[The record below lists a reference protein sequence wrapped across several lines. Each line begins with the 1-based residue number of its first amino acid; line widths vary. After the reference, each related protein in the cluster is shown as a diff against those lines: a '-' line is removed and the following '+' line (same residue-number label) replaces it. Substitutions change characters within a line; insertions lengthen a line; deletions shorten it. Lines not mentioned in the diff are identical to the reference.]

1 MRAAANYRWIPLICA
16 GALLAAAR
24 PAGSQEVDSQPYELG
39 EIVVSGAQPVVEQA
53 GSVRELS
60 SEDVARRGARTLDE
74 AIELEPGVNVSTRA
88 DGTPRIDVRGRRT
101 RHVKLLINGVPFNNA
116 ADGQFDP
123 TLIPTE
129 QIARVKITS
138 GLQSQLYGDNGLGAV
153 INIVTKQAVEGKHAN
168 LLTEVGNGN
177 ERRVV
182 ATFTGANK
190 EFGLLVSAG
199 HQERDGY
206 DLSEEFRATLLEGG
220 GLRENSDRRRET
232 LYANATYTPSNDLEF
247 GLTFNFADGDHGVP
261 SSVFDDTEDPFVN
274 PPRNERVDE
283 ERAYYAQVSADYS
296 PEGPWSHRG
305 WAYVSQFNEVTNRYT
320 DGTLTT
326 YNDPTVYGT
335 FSNDADSLII
345 GAHAQSEYRDPW
357 GGTLSFMVEGREER
371 LAEDCAVRDVPRL
384 VAPVAPA
391 PGPAPAPTTATIDY
405 TYTTTNLAGD
415 TTAAGTN
422 APVARLVMTDRPG
435 GGVDFTLT
443 NLAGE
448 NFGSNDY
455 LSRLFLSVDPSVD
468 TSTWGFSNAAS
479 SEASIGGVT
488 FGSNTEV
495 VDGYLYPIR
504 VNFQR
509 PGGAGGTA
517 DPLLE
522 GDSARFLFSEGSVAD
537 LVSTPISRTGG
548 GAPDMYS
555 AIGFR
560 GADAAG
566 FWGVSSI
573 DITGQGAVPR
583 VNVQAPAVALGGGG
597 EPPFTPSPPTAASCE
612 GGGGGGDDATPVGP
626 IPGFVF
632 DVRNLEQENAI
643 HVVSAATE
651 YGIEPVPGWGGTLGV
666 GHHWLLREEEEA
678 SGAFTFGAGAY
689 HDLSDATRI
698 RANVSRKVRPP
709 SVSQLYSFRGGNPD
723 LEFERTLGY
732 EIGLRQHIGP
742 RLTANIVG
750 FHDDVSN
757 LIQRDRATGLQE
769 NFEEVRFRG
778 VEFTADATP
787 IDHLALQFNYSLVD
801 SLDLSPDTVREE
813 IQNVPGD
820 TVSVNASYDCCSGWS
835 ASLSWLYVSEE
846 FFYARGGSPL
856 KAERDPY
863 ALLNLKLE
871 RTLFSDHAALF
882 VGADNVLDVDY
893 EESYGFPQAGRFIFG
908 GMKIR
913 L

>member
-1 MRAAANYRWIPLICA
+1 VALCGASLLAGARAAC
-16 GALLAAAR
+16 
-24 PAGSQEVDSQPYELG
+24 SQEIDSQPYELG

-53 GSVRELS
+53 GSVREMS
-60 SEDVARRGARTLDE
+60 SEDLVRRGARTLDE
-74 AIELEPGVNVSTRA
+74 AIELEPGVNVATRA

-129 QIARVKITS
+129 QIARIKITS

-177 ERRVV
+177 ARRVF
-182 ATFTGANK
+182 ATFTGANN
-190 EFGLLVSAG
+190 EIGLLVSAG

-206 DLSEEFRATLLEGG
+206 DLADEFRATLLEGG
-220 GLRENSDRRRET
+220 DLRENSDRRRDT
-232 LYANATYTPSNDLEF
+232 LYANAVYTPRNDLEF
-247 GLTFNFADGDHGVP
+247 GLTFNFVDGEHGVP
-261 SSVFDDTEDPFVN
+261 SSVFDDIDDPFVN
-274 PPRNERVDE
+274 PPRNERVDDE
-283 ERAYYAQVSADYS
+283 TAYYAQVSADYS
-296 PEGPWSHRG
+296 PEGSWSHRG
-305 WAYVSQFNEVTNRYT
+305 WAYVSQFNEVTNRYS
-320 DGTLTT
+320 DGTLRT

-335 FSNDADSLII
+335 FSNDADSRII

-384 VAPVAPA
+384 VVPVDPA
-391 PGPAPAPTTATIDY
+391 PGPAPAPTTATIEY

-422 APVARLVMTDRPG
+422 APVARLVMTDRAG
-435 GGVDFTLT
+435 GGVDFSLT
-443 NLAGE
+443 NLAGT
-448 NFGSNDY
+448 NFGSNDF
-455 LSRLFLSVDPSVD
+455 LSRLFLSVDPGVD
-468 TSTWGFSNAAS
+468 TSTWGFSNAGNSDATL
-479 SEASIGGVT
+479 GGVT
-488 FGSNTEV
+488 FGTNNEV

-517 DPLLE
+517 DPLLQ
-522 GDSARFLFSEGSVAD
+522 GDTARFLFSDGSVAD
-537 LVSTPISRTGG
+537 LISTPVSRAGG

-560 GADAAG
+560 DTDAAG

-573 DITGQGAVPR
+573 DITGQGPTPR

-597 EPPFTPSPPTAASCE
+597 EPPFVPSPPTAATCE

-632 DVRNLEQENAI
+632 DVRHLEQENAI
-643 HVVSAATE
+643 KVVSAATE
-651 YGIEPVPGWGGTLGV
+651 YGIEPIPGWGGTLGV
-666 GHHWLLREEEEA
+666 GHHWLLREEEEEA
-678 SGAFTFGAGAY
+678 GAFTFGAGAY
-689 HDLSDATRI
+689 HDFSDATRV
-698 RANVSRKVRPP
+698 RASVSRKVRAP

-723 LEFERTLGY
+723 LTFERTLGY
-732 EIGLRQHIGP
+732 EVGLRQHIGP
-742 RLTANIVG
+742 RLTANVVG
-750 FHDDVSN
+750 FHDDVSD
-757 LIQRDRATGLQE
+757 LIQRDRDNGLQE
-769 NFEEVRFRG
+769 NLEEVRFRG
-778 VEFTADATP
+778 VEFTVDATP
-787 IDHLALQFNYSLVD
+787 IDRLALQFNYSLLD
-801 SLDLSPDTVREE
+801 SLDLSPGTVREE

-820 TVSVNASYDCCSGWS
+820 TVSVKASYDCCAGWK
-835 ASLSWLYVSEE
+835 ANLSWLYVADE
-846 FFYARGGSPL
+846 FFYARGGSAL

-871 RTLFSDHAALF
+871 RTLFSEHAALF

-893 EESYGFPQAGRFIFG
+893 DESYGFPQAGRFVFG
-908 GMKIR
+908 GMKVQ